1 MHSSVFDIVS
11 LTVITTRSLF
21 ITTVRECYEAYVIYC
36 FLHFLVGTLGDGSA
50 AYRYVERRGREC

>member
-1 MHSSVFDIVS
+1 MYDMRVYDIVS
-11 LTVITTRSLF
+11 LATTRSLF

-50 AYRYVERRGREC
+50 AYRYIERRGRG